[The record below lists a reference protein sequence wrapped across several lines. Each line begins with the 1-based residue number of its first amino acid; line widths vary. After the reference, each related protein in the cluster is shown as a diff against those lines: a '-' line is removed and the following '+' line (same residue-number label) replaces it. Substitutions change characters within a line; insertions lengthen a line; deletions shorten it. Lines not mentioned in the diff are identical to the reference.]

1 MAAKVTKQRGW
12 ESVTQIVF
20 LAIIKQRYLN
30 KSFRCILRFI
40 GNNMRRPFIDVYS
53 TNIYHRDIM
62 DKNEMKSTNDS
73 NNNLSV

>member
-1 MAAKVTKQRGW
+1 
-12 ESVTQIVF
+12 
-20 LAIIKQRYLN
+20 
-30 KSFRCILRFI
+30 
-40 GNNMRRPFIDVYS
+40 MRWPFIDVYS

>member
-1 MAAKVTKQRGW
+1 
-12 ESVTQIVF
+12 
-20 LAIIKQRYLN
+20 
-30 KSFRCILRFI
+30 
-40 GNNMRRPFIDVYS
+40 MRRPFIDVYS